1 MSVRQSRIA
10 KGVYGLLLSAT
21 MLLGAT
27 PAQEI
32 RLWPNGAPG
41 SEGQIAA
48 EVVNTTD
55 GIRRVSSI
63 HNPSITPYLP
73 AEERATGAAVI
84 ILPGGGHRYL
94 SIDTE
99 GHWVAKWLSDRGIAA
114 FVLKYRLAHEEGS
127 TYRVEVHALQDVQRA
142 IRLVRSRSGQWNLSR
157 DRIGVLGFSA
167 GGELAARAAMS
178 FDSGKADAADA
189 VEHESSRPDFQALI
203 YPGSPGADAMPP
215 KDAPPAF
222 LCVAFDDRGPA
233 ATALSLTQKF
243 RDAGIN
249 AELHIYS
256 RGGHGFG
263 MRDRP
268 LPITSWALRLQDW
281 MGDHGFLAART
292 ASR

>member
-1 MSVRQSRIA
+1 MIA
-10 KGVYGLLLSAT
+10 RGAYGLLLSAAVV
-21 MLLGAT
+21 LAAT
-27 PAQEI
+27 PPEEI
-32 RLWPNGAPG
+32 RLWPGGAPG
-41 SEGQIAA
+41 SEGKTAPEA
-48 EVVNTTD
+48 VNTTD
-55 GIRRVSSI
+55 GIRRISSI
-63 HNPSITPYLP
+63 HNPSITAYLP
-73 AEERATGAAVI
+73 AADSATGAAVI

-114 FVLKYRLAHEEGS
+114 FVLKYRLAREEGS

-142 IRLVRSRSGQWNLSR
+142 MRLVRSRSGQWNLSR
-157 DRIGVLGFSA
+157 DRVGVLGFSA
-167 GGELAARAAMS
+167 GGDVAARAAMS
-178 FDSGKADAADA
+178 FDAGKPDASDE
-189 VEHESSRPDFQALI
+189 VERQSSRPDFQALI
-203 YPGSPGADAMPP
+203 YPGSSGADATPP

-268 LPITSWALRLQDW
+268 LPITSWAVRFQEW
-281 MGDHGFLAART
+281 MGDHGFLAPSTA